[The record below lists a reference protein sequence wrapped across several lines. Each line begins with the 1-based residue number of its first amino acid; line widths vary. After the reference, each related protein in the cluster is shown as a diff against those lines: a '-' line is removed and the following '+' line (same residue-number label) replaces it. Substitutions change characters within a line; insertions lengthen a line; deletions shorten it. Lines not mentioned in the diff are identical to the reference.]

1 MTTSSSAS
9 PAETR
14 QASLL
19 REDARFRRY
28 FLGAATSSVG
38 DRITFVALPFAV
50 LSISDSA
57 SSVAVVVAAQTLPFA
72 LLALLAGVVADR
84 RDRRRIVLTSDLVR
98 AATQATAAALLLT
111 GAAEVWHLVVLAA
124 IFGAADAYFLPATQ
138 GMLPQLVGPG
148 RLQEAAA
155 LKGMVDSSSMVL
167 GPVVAG
173 LLIALL
179 GVGGALAVDA
189 ATFLVSFACL
199 AGVRPDA
206 VRRAVREGPAQTLLD
221 GLREGFEE
229 VRSRRWL
236 TAGLGGLSAYTLIV
250 LPAVFVLGPVL
261 AEREYGGAESWAVV
275 SACFGLGSLA
285 GNALALRWRPERPM
299 VVVAGSLALAS
310 CQAAILGSGLPL
322 GAIAALEAV
331 AGVGVALAFT
341 IWDSSLQEH
350 IPEDRL
356 SRVTSY
362 DFFLSIGLSAVG
374 AAVAGPLAEELG
386 LQPVLLGMSA
396 LGVPLALLLLTLPSV
411 RTLRRPRAVRGT
423 SSPVPTAP

>member
-1 MTTSSSAS
+1 MTAPSS
-9 PAETR
+9 
-14 QASLL
+14 SLL

-98 AATQATAAALLLT
+98 AATQATAAALLLA

-138 GMLPQLVGPG
+138 GMLPQLVGTT

-155 LKGMVDSSSMVL
+155 LKGIVDSSSMVL

-199 AGVRPDA
+199 AGVRPDP

-221 GLREGFEE
+221 GLREGFAE
-229 VRSRRWL
+229 VRARRWL
-236 TAGLGGLSAYTLIV
+236 TAGLAGLSAYTLIV

-261 AEREYGGAESWAVV
+261 AEREYGGAQSWAVV

-322 GAIAALEAV
+322 GAIAGLEAV

-341 IWDSSLQEH
+341 IWDSSLQEQ

-374 AAVAGPLAEELG
+374 AAVAGPLAEEIG
-386 LQPVLLGMSA
+386 LQPVLLGMSV

-411 RTLRRPRAVRGT
+411 RALRRPRVAPGT
-423 SSPVPTAP
+423 SSPVPTTP

>member
-1 MTTSSSAS
+1 MTTSSNAS

-14 QASLL
+14 RASLL

-98 AATQATAAALLLT
+98 AATQATAAALLLA

-138 GMLPQLVGPG
+138 GMLPQLVGTP

-155 LKGMVDSSSMVL
+155 LKGIVDSSSMVL

-189 ATFLVSFACL
+189 ATFVVSFACL
-199 AGVRPDA
+199 VGVRPDP

-221 GLREGFEE
+221 GLREGFAE
-229 VRSRRWL
+229 VRARRWL
-236 TAGLGGLSAYTLIV
+236 TAGLAGLSAYTLIV

-310 CQAAILGSGLPL
+310 CQAAIFGSGLPL

-341 IWDSSLQEH
+341 IWDSSLQEQ

-374 AAVAGPLAEELG
+374 AAVAGPLAEEVG

-396 LGVPLALLLLTLPSV
+396 LGVPLALLLLTVPSV
-411 RTLRRPRAVRGT
+411 RTLRRPRAVPGT
-423 SSPVPTAP
+423 SSPVPSAP